1 MENNDEFFA
10 EQDDDICPRCQSD
23 DVVLDHV
30 TLKFDINTMM
40 DGSMQALGVTE
51 REHENFPILR
61 CQNCGNIA
69 MSRAALV
76 KIIPALEE
84 QSFDLVRMPNS
95 FGRAHELN

>member
-1 MENNDEFFA
+1 MENNDEFFF
-10 EQDDDICPRCQSD
+10 EQGEDICPECQSD

-30 TLKFDINTMM
+30 TLKFRLDTMA
-40 DGSMQALGVTE
+40 DGSMQALGIAD

-84 QSFDLVRMPNS
+84 QSFDLVRMPDS